1 MENRKLNRLKDFDYS
16 QEYVY
21 FVTTCTNNKICY
33 FGEIINN
40 KMILNRDGNIIQN
53 QIDWIINQYKYF
65 VIHHY
70 VIMPN
75 HIHLLCQIKKNYVL
89 TGRDNEQKIKIKSLS
104 ELIGAFKTTTSK
116 QIHLAGNKEFRWQR
130 SFHDHIVRNDK
141 SYNFIHNYITNNPL
155 SWELDKLYNNGM

>member
-1 MENRKLNRLKDFDYS
+1 MENRKLNRLKDFDYT
-16 QEYVY
+16 QENIY

-40 KMILNRDGNIIQN
+40 KMILNQNGNIIQN

-75 HIHLLCQIKKNYVL
+75 HIHLLCQVKI
-89 TGRDNEQKIKIKSLS
+89 NENMIINTKIKSLS

-141 SYNFIHNYITNNPL
+141 SFNFIHNYITNNPL
-155 SWELDKLYNNGM
+155 SWELDKLYNNGL

>member
-1 MENRKLNRLKDFDYS
+1 MEKRKLNRLKDFDYS
-16 QEYVY
+16 QEYIY

-40 KMILNRDGNIIQN
+40 KMILNQFGKIIQN
-53 QIDWIINQYKYF
+53 QIDWIKNQYKYF
-65 VIHHY
+65 DIHHY

-75 HIHLLCQIKKNYVL
+75 HIHLLCQIKI
-89 TGRDNEQKIKIKSLS
+89 NENIITNKKIKSLS
-104 ELIGAFKTTTSK
+104 ELIGAFKTTSSK
-116 QIHLAGNKEFRWQR
+116 QIHITGNKEFRWQR
-130 SFHDHIVRNDK
+130 SFHDHIIRNEK

>member
-1 MENRKLNRLKDFDYS
+1 MENRKLNRLKDFDYT
-16 QEYVY
+16 QENIY
-21 FVTTCTNNKICY
+21 FVTTCTQNKICY
-33 FGEIINN
+33 FGEILNN
-40 KMILNRDGNIIQN
+40 KMILNQNGNIIQN

-75 HIHLLCQIKKNYVL
+75 HIHLLCQIKI
-89 TGRDNEQKIKIKSLS
+89 NENMIINTKIKSLS
-104 ELIGAFKTTTSK
+104 ELIGAFKTTSSK

-155 SWELDKLYNNGM
+155 SWELDKLYNNGF